1 LKHRKLNAGR
11 FALSGLAIA
20 TACLWGLNA
29 QALGLGQLR
38 VQSALG
44 EPLRAEI
51 DVTSMTAEEAG
62 TLVLRVAP
70 PDAYRAAGVD
80 YNAVLPGTQV
90 QLMKRPDGRSYLRV
104 TSDRAVVE
112 PFVDV
117 ILEMNWAS
125 GRLVR
130 EYTLLLD
137 PPGTPRNMAAAPP
150 PAVAP
155 VISAAPAPMQ
165 APPPRVA
172 QAAPP
177 PVAAPRTA
185 PRVEAPAPAP
195 RVAAAPAAPAAP
207 AAAGGE
213 QYRVRP
219 GDSLSRIAKSVQPP
233 SVSLD
238 QMLVA
243 LFRGNP
249 DAFIGNNMNR
259 LKAGEVLTVPTAE
272 QAQQVATAEAREVI
286 RAQSS
291 DFSAYRQQLASG
303 VTMQKTEEPA
313 RQAKGTVQASV
324 QDSKQPASPTPDKLT
339 LSQGAVKAS
348 APEAALSKDTEK
360 KDAAT
365 RVAELSRNVE
375 ELKQLQSAASAAA
388 PAGTTAPSAASAPLV
403 VAAVPVAAPEAAASV
418 AAPAVVASAPVVATV
433 PPASKPAAPAAA
445 EEPGFMASLLDNP
458 LLLPGAGVL
467 VALLAGLGVY
477 RMRGR
482 LRKNDRETSFLESRL
497 QPDSFFGA
505 SGGQRIDTHDAP
517 SSASSSASSMSY
529 SLSQLDAIGDVDP
542 VAEADVYLAYGRD
555 LQAEEILKE
564 AMRANPD
571 RLAVRSKLL
580 EVYAKRRDTKG
591 FELLAGQLFALT
603 GPDSEEWHKAQ
614 ELGRQI
620 DADNP
625 LYAPGGQPDMLVR
638 EGGRLVEPLDAT
650 TMPQS
655 AQSKAPAGPI
665 TEAGS
670 LDAPPSLDL
679 ELDVNLDSHASSDS
693 TPGALEVTRPF
704 TTGAAIAEDTPF
716 SIDLPGAAKPAAQR
730 ETVNALDFDLGELT
744 LDDDKGGAPSR
755 PVPLPDDDFAASLPS
770 FDLGDEDADP
780 LTRKLE
786 LAEEFRQIGDMEG
799 ARDLLEE
806 VLASADG
813 ALKAKAQGMLD
824 SLH

>member
-1 LKHRKLNAGR
+1 MKHRRLNAGR

-29 QALGLGQLR
+29 QALGLGRLT

-51 DVTSMTAEEAG
+51 DVTSMTPEEAG
-62 TLVLRVAP
+62 TLSLRVATP
-70 PDAYRAAGVD
+70 EAYRAAGVD
-80 YNAVLPGTQV
+80 YNPVLPGTQV
-90 QLMKRPDGRSYLRV
+90 QILKRADGRSYLRLS
-104 TSDRAVVE
+104 SDRAVVE

-130 EYTLLLD
+130 EFTLLLD

-150 PAVAP
+150 AVAP
-155 VISAAPAPMQ
+155 AISAAPAPAQ
-165 APPPRVA
+165 PRVA
-172 QAAPP
+172 QAAPLP
-177 PVAAPRTA
+177 QAAPAPERRVA
-185 PRVEAPAPAP
+185 PRAEAPAPAP
-195 RVAAAPAAPAAP
+195 RPVAAPAPAVQTDS
-207 AAAGGE
+207 AGGG

-219 GDSLSRIAKSVQPP
+219 GDSLSRIAKNVQPP
-233 SVSLD
+233 NVSLD

-249 DAFIGNNMNR
+249 DAFIGSNMNL
-259 LKAGEVLTVPTAE
+259 LKAGEVLKLPSAE
-272 QAQQVATAEAREVI
+272 TAQQIGAPEAREVI
-286 RAQSS
+286 RAQSA
-291 DFSAYRQQLASG
+291 DFSAYRQQLAAGAS
-303 VTMQKTEEPA
+303 TQQTEAPA
-313 RQAKGTVQASV
+313 RQARGSVQASV
-324 QDSKQPASPTPDKLT
+324 QETKAAAAPAPDKLT

-348 APEAALSKDTEK
+348 APEAAASKDAEQR
-360 KDAAT
+360 AAAA

-375 ELKQLQSAASAAA
+375 ELKRLQGETSGASAPAAAAAAQPAPAAAA
-388 PAGTTAPSAASAPLV
+388 PASAPVVAMVPAAPAASAPLV
-403 VAAVPVAAPEAAASV
+403 VAAAP
-418 AAPAVVASAPVVATV
+418 ASAPKLAPPV
-433 PPASKPAAPAAA
+433 PAPAAA
-445 EEPGFMASLLDNP
+445 QPGLLDSLLDNP
-458 LLLPGAGVL
+458 MLLPGAGLL
-467 VALLAGLGVY
+467 VALLAGFGAY
-477 RMRGR
+477 RLRGR
-482 LRKNDRETSFLESRL
+482 LRKGERETSFLESRL

-517 SSASSSASSMSY
+517 SATSSASSMSY

-564 AMRANPD
+564 AMRANPE

-603 GPDSEEWHKAQ
+603 GAEHEEWRKAQ

-625 LYAPGGQPDMLVR
+625 LYAPGGKPDLIVR

-655 AQSKAPAGPI
+655 AQAKAPAGPI
-665 TEAGS
+665 TAPGS
-670 LDAPPSLDL
+670 LDLGPVDL
-679 ELDVNLDSHASSDS
+679 ELDVDLDGRTRSDS
-693 TPGALEVTRPF
+693 TLSALEATRPF
-704 TTGAAIAEDTPF
+704 TAGATLAQSAPL
-716 SIDLPGAAKPAAQR
+716 SVDLPGAAQAAAAPAALD
-730 ETVNALDFDLGELT
+730 ALDFDLGELT
-744 LDDDKGGAPSR
+744 LDDHKPAAVSR
-755 PVPLPDDDFAASLPS
+755 PAPLSADSEFSASLPS
-770 FDLGDEDADP
+770 LELGDEDADP
-780 LTRKLE
+780 LVRKLE
-786 LAEEFRQIGDMEG
+786 LAEEFRRIGDMEG

-806 VLASADG
+806 VVVSAEG
-813 ALKAKAQGMLD
+813 ALKTKAQGMLD
-824 SLH
+824 SLG